1 MTGPGPAGATEVL
14 RSRHRDRIEMRRFRL
29 VVTAGPDAGKTFESR
44 GEQAVVGSHE
54 TADLR
59 LDDRAVSRF
68 HCEIR
73 LGEDSVRLHDLGSSN
88 GTRIAGVAVMDAFL
102 VPGATFAIGR
112 SEIRFDLSDGRVD
125 VPLSREERFGRLV
138 GVSPAM
144 RALFEVLERA
154 APSEATVLLQGES
167 GTGKEIAAE
176 SIHMR
181 SGRSGGPLIV
191 VDCAALAPTL
201 LESELFGHERGSFTG
216 ATSSRTGAAES
227 ASGGTLF
234 LDEIGELPID
244 LQPKLL
250 RLLERREVKRLGETR
265 YRQVDVR
272 VVAATNRNLKTMV
285 NERRFRSDLYYRL
298 AVVPVVIPPLRE
310 RIEDL
315 PLLVEDLLR
324 DLGLAE
330 RPEAVPLRQPE
341 YLADLARHGWPGN
354 IRELRHYIEHSLLFS
369 EPPVLPEAIQAASGA
384 AAGAA
389 AAAADAPA
397 GDDLPFRTARDRA
410 LAAFERRYLAATLER
425 HGGNVTAA
433 ARSSGVD
440 RAHFYRL
447 LHRHG
452 FK

>member
-1 MTGPGPAGATEVL
+1 MTGSGAAGATEVL
-14 RSRHRDRIEMRRFRL
+14 RSRHRDRIEVRRFRL
-29 VVTAGPDAGKTFESR
+29 VVTAGPDAGTSFDSR
-44 GEQAVVGSHE
+44 GEQAVIGSHE

-59 LDDRAVSRF
+59 LEDRAVSRF

-73 LGEDSVRLHDLGSSN
+73 LGEDSVRLRDLGSSN
-88 GTRIAGVAVMDAFL
+88 GTRIAGIAVVDAFL
-102 VPGATFAIGR
+102 VPGTTFSIGR

-167 GTGKEIAAE
+167 GTGKDVAAE

-181 SGRSGGPLIV
+181 SPRSGGPLIV

-216 ATSSRTGAAES
+216 ATSARAGAAES
-227 ASGGTLF
+227 AATGTLF
-234 LDEIGELPID
+234 LDEIGELPLD

-265 YRQVDVR
+265 YRPVDVR
-272 VVAATNRNLKTMV
+272 VLVATNRNLKTMV

-310 RIEDL
+310 RVEDL
-315 PLLVEDLLR
+315 PLLVEELLR
-324 DLGLAE
+324 DLDLVG
-330 RPEAVPLRQPE
+330 RPEVAGMRQPE
-341 YLADLARHGWPGN
+341 FYAELARHDWPGN
-354 IRELRHYIEHSLLFS
+354 IRELRHYIEHALLFS
-369 EPPVLPEAIQAASGA
+369 QLPALPESEAPPAADGGPPVE
-384 AAGAA
+384 
-389 AAAADAPA
+389 DH
-397 GDDLPFRTARDRA
+397 LPFSTARVRA
-410 LAAFERRYLAATLER
+410 LASFERRYLAATLER
-425 HGGNVTAA
+425 HGGNVSAA

-452 FK
+452 FR

>member
-1 MTGPGPAGATEVL
+1 MTGSGAAGATEVL
-14 RSRHRDRIEMRRFRL
+14 RSRHRDRIEVRRFRL
-29 VVTAGPDAGKTFESR
+29 VVTAGPDAGTSFDSR
-44 GEQAVVGSHE
+44 GEQAVIGSHE

-59 LDDRAVSRF
+59 LEDRAVSRF

-73 LGEDSVRLHDLGSSN
+73 LGEDSVRLRDLGSSN
-88 GTRIAGVAVMDAFL
+88 GTRIAGIAVVDAFL
-102 VPGATFAIGR
+102 VPGTTFSIGR
-112 SEIRFDLSDGRVD
+112 SEVRFDLSDGRVD

-167 GTGKEIAAE
+167 GTGKDVAAE

-181 SGRSGGPLIV
+181 SPRSGGPLIV

-216 ATSSRTGAAES
+216 ATSARAGAAES
-227 ASGGTLF
+227 AATGTLF
-234 LDEIGELPID
+234 LDEIGELPLD

-265 YRQVDVR
+265 YRPVDVR
-272 VVAATNRNLKTMV
+272 VLAATNRNLKTMV

-310 RIEDL
+310 RVEDL
-315 PLLVEDLLR
+315 PLLVEELLR
-324 DLGLAE
+324 DLDLVG
-330 RPEAVPLRQPE
+330 RPEVAGMRQPE
-341 YLADLARHGWPGN
+341 FYAELARHDWPGN
-354 IRELRHYIEHSLLFS
+354 IRELRHYIEHALLFS
-369 EPPVLPEAIQAASGA
+369 QLPALPESEAPPAADGGPPVE
-384 AAGAA
+384 
-389 AAAADAPA
+389 DH
-397 GDDLPFRTARDRA
+397 LPFSTARVRA
-410 LAAFERRYLAATLER
+410 LASFERRYLAATLER
-425 HGGNVTAA
+425 HGGNVSAA

-452 FK
+452 FR

>member
-1 MTGPGPAGATEVL
+1 MTGSGAAGATEVL
-14 RSRHRDRIEMRRFRL
+14 RSRHRDRIEVRRFRL
-29 VVTAGPDAGKTFESR
+29 VVTAGPDAGKSFDSR
-44 GEQAVVGSHE
+44 GEQAVIGSHE

-59 LDDRAVSRF
+59 LEDRAVSRF

-73 LGEDSVRLHDLGSSN
+73 LGEDSVRLRDLGSSN
-88 GTRIAGVAVMDAFL
+88 GTRLAGIAVVDAFL
-102 VPGATFAIGR
+102 VPGTTFAIGR

-167 GTGKEIAAE
+167 GTGKDVAAE
-176 SIHMR
+176 SIHLR
-181 SGRSGGPLIV
+181 SPRSGGPLIV

-216 ATSSRTGAAES
+216 AINARAGAAES
-227 ASGGTLF
+227 AATGTLF
-234 LDEIGELPID
+234 LDEIGELPLD

-265 YRQVDVR
+265 YRPVDVR
-272 VVAATNRNLKTMV
+272 VLAATNRNLKTMV

-310 RIEDL
+310 RVEDL
-315 PLLVEDLLR
+315 PLLVEELLR
-324 DLGLAE
+324 DLDLVG
-330 RPEAVPLRQPE
+330 RPEVAGMRQPE
-341 YLADLARHGWPGN
+341 FYAELAGHDWPGN
-354 IRELRHYIEHSLLFS
+354 IRELRHYIEHALLFS
-369 EPPVLPEAIQAASGA
+369 QLPALPESEAPP
-384 AAGAA
+384 
-389 AAAADAPA
+389 AADGGAPVE
-397 GDDLPFRTARDRA
+397 DHLPFRTARERA
-410 LAAFERRYLAATLER
+410 LASFERRYLAATLER
-425 HGGNVTAA
+425 HGGNVSAA

-452 FK
+452 FR

>member
-1 MTGPGPAGATEVL
+1 MPGSGAAGATELL
-14 RSRHRDRIEMRRFRL
+14 RTRHRDRIEVRRFRL
-29 VVTAGPDAGKTFESR
+29 VVTAGPDTGRAFESG

-54 TADLR
+54 AADLR
-59 LDDRAVSRF
+59 LEDRAVSRF

-73 LGEDSVRLHDLGSSN
+73 LGEDSVRLRDLGSSN
-88 GTRIAGVAVMDAFL
+88 GTRIAGVAVVDGFL
-102 VPGATFAIGR
+102 TPGATFAIGR
-112 SEIRFDLSDGRVD
+112 SEIRFELSEGRVD

-138 GVSPAM
+138 GASPAM

-181 SGRSGGPLIV
+181 SPRAGGPLIV

-216 ATSSRTGAAES
+216 ATSTRIGAAES
-227 ASGGTLF
+227 ATGGTLF
-234 LDEIGELPID
+234 LDEIGELPLD

-265 YRQVDVR
+265 YRSVDVR
-272 VVAATNRNLKTMV
+272 VLAATNRNLKTLV

-310 RIEDL
+310 RVEDL

-324 DLGLAE
+324 DLGLAN
-330 RPEAVPLRQPE
+330 RPDAAPLRQPE
-341 YLADLARHGWPGN
+341 YLAELARHGWPGN
-354 IRELRHYIEHSLLFS
+354 IRELRHYIEHSILFS
-369 EPPVLPEAIQAASGA
+369 EPPALPAEIETGE
-384 AAGAA
+384 GGKP
-389 AAAADAPA
+389 AAADDGAPVE
-397 GDDLPFRTARDRA
+397 DDLPFRTARDRA

-447 LHRHG
+447 LHRHR
-452 FK
+452 FR